1 MVMAVMHCTVRSTTR
16 NLFIKGKTLRGKK
29 MDTGFLPDEPRTPYS
44 SGELGIVHP
53 RIQNISSM
61 PFPWVRC
68 NELIEDSY
76 ATIGATIR
84 PQTCRFTSISAIYI
98 DTLPIMSL
106 RLIPA
111 KWSSTGVWSHG
122 EHSRK
127 NTRSESEAL
136 STNPPRQER
145 LLLIKPVYKAESHDA
160 TDIGLYPEFGGTEPP
175 PGRWTSHDLGHRKR

>member
-1 MVMAVMHCTVRSTTR
+1 
-16 NLFIKGKTLRGKK
+16 

-68 NELIEDSY
+68 NELIEGSY

-84 PQTCRFTSISAIYI
+84 PQTCSGQVQGFGLT
-98 DTLPIMSL
+98 
-106 RLIPA
+106 
-111 KWSSTGVWSHG
+111 V
-122 EHSRK
+122 
-127 NTRSESEAL
+127 NTPGRILE
-136 STNPPRQER
+136 
-145 LLLIKPVYKAESHDA
+145 VKAESHDA

-175 PGRWTSHDLGHRKR
+175 PGRWTSHDLGHRKRRSDVSFFESVSKVYRSTSLHFLLIYITIPPR